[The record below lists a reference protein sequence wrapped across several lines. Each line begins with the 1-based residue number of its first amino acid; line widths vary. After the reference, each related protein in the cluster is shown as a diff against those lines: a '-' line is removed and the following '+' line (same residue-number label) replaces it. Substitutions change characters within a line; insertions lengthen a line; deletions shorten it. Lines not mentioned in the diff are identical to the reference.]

1 MRSDMRSVS
10 DVTVRGLETTFVFF
24 AGMQVNLFKC
34 FCAKIYITV
43 ICIKL
48 GDVVHVSASLCM
60 VLCLSKFLFKLPF
73 PAYYNFNLPYVSSNS
88 CSGSK

>member
-1 MRSDMRSVS
+1 MRSVS

-48 GDVVHVSASLCM
+48 GDVVHVSTSLCM
-60 VLCLSKFLFKLPF
+60 VLCLSKFLFLSYHF
-73 PAYYNFNLPYVSSNS
+73 RHITTSICRMCLQTAVRVVSD
-88 CSGSK
+88 